1 MEKQVMAINNQGVQI
16 LLNRMDSHPDEFT
29 GHQYGR
35 GMGRWDWVIDGVVAR
50 VETKHE
56 PIYEAGLHPSV
67 RVPFPFLT
75 NEEVDALYDKYMSI
89 RGDAFTHR
97 IMRELLEE
105 EPEQNE
111 LEERKL
117 VISPSMLQ
125 QIKAFAKR

>member
-1 MEKQVMAINNQGVQI
+1 
-16 LLNRMDSHPDEFT
+16 
-29 GHQYGR
+29 
-35 GMGRWDWVIDGVVAR
+35 
-50 VETKHE
+50 VE
-56 PIYEAGLHPSV
+56 
-67 RVPFPFLT
+67 
-75 NEEVDALYDKYMSI
+75 ALYDKFMSI

-105 EPEQNE
+105 EPDQNE

>member
-1 MEKQVMAINNQGVQI
+1 MERQIMAINNQGVQI
-16 LLNRMDSHPDEFT
+16 LLNRMDSHPEEFT
-29 GHQYGR
+29 GHQYGL

-50 VETKHE
+50 VENKHE
-56 PIYEAGLHPSV
+56 PINEIERHTI

-75 NEEVDALYDKYMSI
+75 NEEVDALYDKFMSI

-111 LEERKL
+111 LEDRKL